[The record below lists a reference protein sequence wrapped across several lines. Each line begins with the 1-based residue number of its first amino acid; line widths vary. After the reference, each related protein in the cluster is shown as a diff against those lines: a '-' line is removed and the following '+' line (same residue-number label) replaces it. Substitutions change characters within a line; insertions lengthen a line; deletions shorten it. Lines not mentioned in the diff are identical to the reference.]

1 MSIGFSNILLESLY
15 FIDMGWQN
23 KLYLYKRGVLMSNR
37 IKELREQEGLRQ
49 KDLATLLNVT
59 QATLSSWECGR
70 YEPDQKALKIL
81 SKKFNVSIDYLLG
94 MSNTGTN
101 VYSAQNIQNSNL
113 VQGNSNIMSDCASTQ
128 NSLSVD
134 ENELVRIYRLLNAKQ
149 RHKLMSFAFDM
160 EEQAT
165 LQTKDD

>member
-1 MSIGFSNILLESLY
+1 MSIGFSNIILKSLY
-15 FIDMGWQN
+15 FVDMDWQN

-37 IKELREQEGLRQ
+37 IKALREQEGLRQ
-49 KDLATLLNVT
+49 KDLAALLNVT

-81 SKKFNVSIDYLLG
+81 SKRFDVSIDYLLG
-94 MSNTGTN
+94 MSDSSSHIYN
-101 VYSAQNIQNSNL
+101 AQNIQNSNL
-113 VQGNSNIMSDCASTQ
+113 VQGNSNIVNDCASTQ

-134 ENELVRIYRLLNAKQ
+134 ENELVRIYRLLDARQ
-149 RHKLMSFAFDM
+149 RHKMMSFAFDM

-165 LQTKDD
+165 LQTEDD